1 MQGRH
6 RKNVPG
12 MHTDEVKERCID
24 CFLVL
29 LLLIFLSIPVVTLI
43 SMTYSKPVK
52 QPKQNYISGLCGYED
67 HTNWIISLG
76 IEVPS
81 YEPTIECNDIPEVS
95 ASCENEKIEP
105 EPEYIKVNSTGYW
118 NKYNAHCADGT
129 WPTPGVL
136 AGKREWIGKSVDLY
150 DIDHNYIGTYTFH
163 DVGYGR
169 SIGYG
174 DSKLKEGKCLGDIEA
189 GLTIDIFFSTESA
202 CNSYGRIDVY
212 MVWR

>member
-1 MQGRH
+1 M
-6 RKNVPG
+6 KNIDKIKV
-12 MHTDEVKERCID
+12 RCFD

-29 LLLIFLSIPVVTLI
+29 LLLICLSIPSIVLI
-43 SMTYSKPVK
+43 SPTYSKPVK
-52 QPKQNYISGLCGYED
+52 QQKQNYISGCNLYED
-67 HTNWIISLG
+67 YANWIMPLG
-76 IEVPS
+76 IEIPS
-81 YEPTIECNDIPEVS
+81 DEPTVEDNDIPEVS
-95 ASCENEKIEP
+95 ASCENEKIESEPEKIEP

-174 DSKLKEGKCLGDIEA
+174 YSKLKKGECLGDIEA
-189 GLTIDIFFSTESA
+189 GLTIDIFFSTESE
-202 CNSYGRIDVY
+202 CNSYGRRDVY

>member
-1 MQGRH
+1 MKNINKIKGR
-6 RKNVPG
+6 
-12 MHTDEVKERCID
+12 CFD

-29 LLLIFLSIPVVTLI
+29 LLLICLSIPSIVLI
-43 SMTYSKPVK
+43 SPTYSKPEK
-52 QPKQNYISGLCGYED
+52 QPKQNYISGRNLYED
-67 HTNWIISLG
+67 YTNWIMPLR

-81 YEPTIECNDIPEVS
+81 YEPTVEDNDIPEVS

-174 DSKLKEGKCLGDIEA
+174 NSKLKEGECLGDIEA
-189 GLTIDIFFSTESA
+189 GLTIDIFFSTESE
-202 CNSYGRIDVY
+202 CNSYGRRDVY

>member
-1 MQGRH
+1 M
-6 RKNVPG
+6 KNIDKIKG
-12 MHTDEVKERCID
+12 LCFD

-29 LLLIFLSIPVVTLI
+29 LLLICFSIPLITLI
-43 SMTYSKPVK
+43 SPTYSKPVK
-52 QPKQNYISGLCGYED
+52 QQKQNYISCRNLYED
-67 HTNWIISLG
+67 HTNWIMSLG

-81 YEPTIECNDIPEVS
+81 DEPTVEDNDTPEVA
-95 ASCENEKIEP
+95 ASYENEKTEP

-150 DIDHNYIGTYTFH
+150 DMNYNHMGTYTFH

-169 SIGYG
+169 SIGWG
-174 DSKLKEGKCLGDIEA
+174 NSKLKEGEYLGDIEA
-189 GLTIDIFFSTESA
+189 GVTIDIFFSTESE
-202 CNSYGRIDVY
+202 CNSYGRRDVY
-212 MVWR
+212 MVWK

>member
-1 MQGRH
+1 M
-6 RKNVPG
+6 KNI
-12 MHTDEVKERCID
+12 DKIKERCFD

-29 LLLIFLSIPVVTLI
+29 LLLIFLSIPVLTLI

-52 QPKQNYISGLCGYED
+52 QQKQNYISGLCGYED
-67 HTNWIISLG
+67 HTNWIMSLG

-81 YEPTIECNDIPEVS
+81 DEPTVEDNDTPEVA
-95 ASCENEKIEP
+95 ASYENEKTAP
-105 EPEYIKVNSTGYW
+105 EPEYIKINSTGYW

-150 DIDHNYIGTYTFH
+150 DMNHNHMGTYTFH

-174 DSKLKEGKCLGDIEA
+174 NSKLKEGKCLGDIEA
-189 GLTIDIFFSTESA
+189 GVTIDIFFSTESE
-202 CNSYGRIDVY
+202 CNSYGRRDVY

>member
-1 MQGRH
+1 MRA
-6 RKNVPG
+6 
-12 MHTDEVKERCID
+12 DEVKERCID

-43 SMTYSKPVK
+43 LMTYSKPIK
-52 QPKQNYISGLCGYED
+52 HAKQNYISGLCGYED
-67 HTNWIISLG
+67 HTNWIMSLG

-81 YEPTIECNDIPEVS
+81 DEPTVEDNDIPEVA
-95 ASCENEKIEP
+95 ASCEKEETAP
-105 EPEYIKVNSTGYW
+105 EPEYIKINSTGYW

-150 DIDHNYIGTYTFH
+150 DMNYNHMGTYTFH

-169 SIGYG
+169 SIGWG
-174 DSKLKEGKCLGDIEA
+174 NSKLKDGEYLGDIEA
-189 GLTIDIFFSTESA
+189 GVTIDIFFSTESE
-202 CNSYGRIDVY
+202 CNSYGRRDVY
-212 MVWR
+212 MVWK